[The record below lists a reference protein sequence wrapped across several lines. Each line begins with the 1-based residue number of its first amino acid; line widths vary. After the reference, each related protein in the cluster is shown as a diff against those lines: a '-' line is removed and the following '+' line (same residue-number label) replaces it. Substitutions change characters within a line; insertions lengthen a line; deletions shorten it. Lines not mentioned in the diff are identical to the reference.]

1 MTIES
6 SPLARLAF
14 AAWVSICAAAPEF
27 IWQGLL
33 QLGGHFTLV
42 NLYSVILIG
51 LILAFF
57 VEPVLQ
63 RVRSRS
69 WDVDE
74 HGGHGVLP
82 TVVLALAFGVAAV
95 AVHECMNA
103 YVGGHEHLPAQR
115 QEGLKRGVDLILQW
129 ALVPFVVTLAWF
141 GARRGRSIGWF
152 GAALA
157 CLWTIAVGRY
167 YTWDWRGTVMTAL
180 LCGLITVLGVLRIA
194 HDWSHDTFRTLAFG
208 TGLVVVGFVT
218 VGLVVQGGLNLL
230 GVTSWHVYT
239 FGDLFEDLR
248 FYVGWVLGLLIAP
261 NPVPDLSRRR
271 AGSGGAGSD
280 G

>member
-1 MTIES
+1 VTAEP

-14 AAWVSICAAAPEF
+14 AVWISICAAAPEF

-33 QLGGHFTLV
+33 QVGGHFTLV

-63 RVRSRS
+63 RIRSRR

-74 HGGHGVLP
+74 DGGHGVLA
-82 TVVLALAFGVAAV
+82 TVILALAFGLAAV

-103 YVGGHEHLPAQR
+103 YVGANAHLQAQR
-115 QEGLKRGVDLILQW
+115 QEGLGRAVDLILQW

-141 GARRGRSIGWF
+141 GARRGRVIGWY

-167 YTWDWRGTVMTAL
+167 YAWDWHGTVMSAL
-180 LCGLITVLGVLRIA
+180 LCGLITVFGVLRIQ

-208 TGLVVVGFVT
+208 TGLVVLGFVS
-218 VGLVVQGGLNLL
+218 VGLLVQVCLNLA

-248 FYVGWVLGLLIAP
+248 FYLGWVLGLLIAP
-261 NPVPDLSRRR
+261 NPVTDLSRRR
-271 AGSGGAGSD
+271 TASD

>member
-6 SPLARLAF
+6 PALARLAF
-14 AAWVSICAAAPEF
+14 ALWVSICAAAPEF

-42 NLYSVILIG
+42 NLYSVIVIG

-57 VEPVLQ
+57 VEPILQ
-63 RVRSRS
+63 RIRSRR
-69 WDVDE
+69 WEVDE

-103 YVGGHEHLPAQR
+103 YVGGNERLPAQR
-115 QEGLKRGVDLILQW
+115 QEGLRRGVDLILQW

-141 GARRGRSIGWF
+141 GARRGRLIGWF

-167 YTWDWRGTVMTAL
+167 YD
-180 LCGLITVLGVLRIA
+180 
-194 HDWSHDTFRTLAFG
+194 
-208 TGLVVVGFVT
+208 
-218 VGLVVQGGLNLL
+218 VGLAWNR
-230 GVTSWHVYT
+230 H
-239 FGDLFEDLR
+239 DRAALR
-248 FYVGWVLGLLIAP
+248 ADHRVRR
-261 NPVPDLSRRR
+261 PVHRARLEPRYRPDAGIRDRSCRPRLRRLSGCSFRS
-271 AGSGGAGSD
+271 A
-280 G
+280 